1 MEVALYTEKSS
12 VIKLTQEHQKKRK
25 LVISSYYINLRD
37 IFENSLRVEAVY
49 APFKARGI
57 NPFKPNCG
65 QDSLGRSFAACLLQ
79 QEERM

>member
-25 LVISSYYINLRD
+25 YYINLRD